1 MNIGDYCSQSIQ
13 IRRRTGNDTMGQ
25 ATYGQPTTVKARVQ
39 HRRRMMRDA
48 TGEMVISDMQVFAP
62 HKTQCAEGDRI
73 TYAGVT
79 YHVMSAT
86 IEYAFDEPDHL
97 MVWTGRTGS

>member
-1 MNIGDYCSQSIQ
+1 VNISDYCSQTIQ
-13 IRRRTGNDTMGQ
+13 VHRRTGNDTMGQ
-25 ATYGQPTTVKARVQ
+25 GIYAAPVSVKARVE
-39 HRRRMMRDA
+39 HRRRMTRDA
-48 TGEMVISDMQVFAP
+48 TGEMLVSDMQVFAP
-62 HKTQCAEGDRI
+62 HTTQCAEGDRI